1 MVIFGERLREL
12 RLEKG
17 MTQSSL
23 AKLISVDRRTIGNWE
38 NDLREPD
45 LETLVK
51 LVKVLNT
58 NAEFLLVL
66 DIE

>member
-58 NAEFLLVL
+58 NAEFLLGL